1 MQNDRKSDKLTVVGG
16 WLICPNCLRN
26 RRLLHVH
33 PETQAENLELYCRD
47 CKSRITVR
55 IARGRSVERRSQ

>member
-1 MQNDRKSDKLTVVGG
+1 MQTARKSDMLTVVDG
-16 WLICPNCLRN
+16 WLVCPNCLRN

-33 PETQAENLELYCRD
+33 PDTVAENLELYCRD

-55 IARGRSVERRSQ
+55 IAKGRSVERRSQ